1 MFAAP
6 NAVIR
11 PLACALG
18 LAVLTVGLMA
28 VQPAAARTPNA
39 APPVVPDS
47 KLIPK
52 VRAATADD
60 LDFRPGALSIVTDTP
75 TGGRFWVFTYTIA
88 NKTGKTQR
96 FSPRFDML
104 MGDGVILTAGK
115 DVPVDAAR
123 RMQRA
128 VASAQAMDQ
137 FQVMGDILDGESNAR
152 EGFVIWPAK
161 GDAKDMTLFVSGMSA
176 AFDRCTDPATG
187 KDVIMRRTWS
197 RHFAVPG
204 ESDPR
209 HGTEA
214 AFDVMKDQWL
224 MR

>member
-1 MFAAP
+1 MFVAP
-6 NAVIR
+6 KAVIR
-11 PLACALG
+11 PLACALS
-18 LAVLTVGLMA
+18 LAVLAVGVVA
-28 VQPAAARTPNA
+28 VQPAAARTSVW

-52 VRAATADD
+52 VRPATADD
-60 LDFRPGALSIVTDTP
+60 LEFRPGALTIVTDTES
-75 TGGRFWVFTYTIA
+75 GGRYWVFTYIIA

-96 FSPRFDML
+96 FSPRFDIL
-104 MGDGVILTAGK
+104 MGDGVILQAGK

-128 VASAQAMDQ
+128 VTSAQALDQ

-161 GDAKDMTLFVSGMSA
+161 GDSKDMTLFVSGMSS
-176 AFDRCTDPATG
+176 AFDRRTDPATG
-187 KDVIMRRTWS
+187 KEVIVRRSWS
-197 RHFAVPG
+197 RHYAVPG

-214 AFDVMKDQWL
+214 SFDPIKDQWL